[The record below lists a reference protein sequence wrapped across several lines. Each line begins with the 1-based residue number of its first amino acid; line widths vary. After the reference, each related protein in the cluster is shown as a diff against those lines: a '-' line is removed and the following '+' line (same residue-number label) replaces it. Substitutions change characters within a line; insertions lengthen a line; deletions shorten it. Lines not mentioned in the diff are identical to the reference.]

1 MAFPRGTRRSKK
13 AFSIDL
19 ENRTP
24 QNQPQNNSQILEN
37 PRHEI
42 MGWLKP
48 NFDFSLDLRWDWF
61 SSCIV
66 FCRWEKWQERCFQ
79 FFFLHRFPKSK
90 NGHQNRYNQLK
101 NFDQIEQVWTDVT
114 QNLFPWF
121 LVIVN
126 TAWMKE
132 FTFCSRLLFKTLKY
146 LFKSTQNISKK
157 NLKPIG

>member
-42 MGWLKP
+42 MGWLKQILTLVLIHVGIG
-48 NFDFSLDLRWDWF
+48 FQAV
-61 SSCIV
+61 SSFV
-66 FCRWEKWQERCFQ
+66 VVQNDKKDVFQ
-79 FFFLHRFPKSK
+79 FLFLLRFPKSK
-90 NGHQNRYNQLK
+90 NDHQNRCNQLK

-121 LVIVN
+121 WVIVN
-126 TAWMKE
+126 TAWMRE
-132 FTFCSRLLFKTLKY
+132 FTFCSRLLYKTLKY
-146 LFKSTQNISKK
+146 LFKS
-157 NLKPIG
+157 